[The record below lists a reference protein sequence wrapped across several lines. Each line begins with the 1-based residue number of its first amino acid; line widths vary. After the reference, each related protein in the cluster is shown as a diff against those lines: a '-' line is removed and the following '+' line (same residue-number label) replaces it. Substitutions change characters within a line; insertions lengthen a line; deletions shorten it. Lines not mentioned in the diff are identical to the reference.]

1 MDNFLETYSSPKLS
15 EEIDDLDRLTS
26 RNKVVSVEKKNPQN
40 WSPGQDGFTGK
51 CYQRKTC
58 TFPSQIL
65 PKKLERREH
74 NERHSMKPPSP
85 WYQNQRH

>member
-1 MDNFLETYSSPKLS
+1 MENFLETYSSPKLS

-26 RNKVVSVEKKNPQN
+26 RNKIESVKKKNFKLK
-40 WSPGQDGFTGK
+40 SRQDGFTGK

-65 PKKLERREH
+65 PKILDREG
-74 NERHSMKPPSP
+74 NTTKDIL
-85 WYQNQRH
+85 